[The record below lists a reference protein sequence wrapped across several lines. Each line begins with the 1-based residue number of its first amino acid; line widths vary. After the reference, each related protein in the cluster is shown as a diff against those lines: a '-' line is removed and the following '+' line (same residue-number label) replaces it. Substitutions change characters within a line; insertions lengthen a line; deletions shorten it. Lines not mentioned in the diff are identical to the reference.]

1 MNLLRNKLD
10 QEKIILFFILFL
22 GALLSLCTALLRNDL
37 VWPDDHFQALEP
49 ASQIVFNRA
58 LLSWEW
64 ESGYRSW
71 SLPLLYVPVLWVCK
85 IFGVSGGL
93 SPIYAARVF
102 NVFFSVWGLKKFLE
116 LLELLKLEFTPKA
129 LTLTA
134 FALWPAMLLWSTTC
148 LADHWVMLV
157 WIIITP
163 TLIKYERR
171 EDFWSWL
178 KLGLLAGLP
187 IFFKYQPAIFCVA
200 LGALFLYKKKSFRK
214 VFYFSLGILIYPL
227 ILAVMDL
234 ITYDRFASAL
244 IEQLSVGERTSRF
257 YGVAPAYDYIFKITE
272 NLGITFFMCLGLSLL
287 IPLSLYRKEM
297 RTWMKNRSLI
307 LSFFGVPLIVY
318 LMIHCFIP
326 HKETR
331 FILPFIPALFVLLG
345 IGLELSQ
352 KWLSTQLK
360 NFESFTK
367 IKRLIANPIVLI
379 PLLSILGANSFWVTQ
394 NTPIYLS
401 SVNIAR
407 LEAEV
412 YAQQKEASFS
422 PQCLLLLNHHWSWTR
437 GKLILGDGVTLNE
450 STINDY
456 APSTTPCKY
465 TILPLSYLNDFLVK
479 TSQYEWRIEKT
490 AENQFI
496 LLVRKH

>member
-1 MNLLRNKLD
+1 
-10 QEKIILFFILFL
+10 
-22 GALLSLCTALLRNDL
+22 
-37 VWPDDHFQALEP
+37 
-49 ASQIVFNRA
+49 
-58 LLSWEW
+58 
-64 ESGYRSW
+64 
-71 SLPLLYVPVLWVCK
+71 
-85 IFGVSGGL
+85 
-93 SPIYAARVF
+93 
-102 NVFFSVWGLKKFLE
+102 
-116 LLELLKLEFTPKA
+116 
-129 LTLTA
+129 
-134 FALWPAMLLWSTTC
+134 
-148 LADHWVMLV
+148 
-157 WIIITP
+157 
-163 TLIKYERR
+163 
-171 EDFWSWL
+171 
-178 KLGLLAGLP
+178 
-187 IFFKYQPAIFCVA
+187 
-200 LGALFLYKKKSFRK
+200 
-214 VFYFSLGILIYPL
+214 
-227 ILAVMDL
+227 
-234 ITYDRFASAL
+234 
-244 IEQLSVGERTSRF
+244 
-257 YGVAPAYDYIFKITE
+257 
-272 NLGITFFMCLGLSLL
+272 
-287 IPLSLYRKEM
+287 
-297 RTWMKNRSLI
+297 MKNRSLI